1 MRLLLLA
8 TALLAAA
15 VLAVAPSTGATV
27 RCGRIS
33 ITPYGSNRQL
43 AYAVRL
49 VAGRVSCTTARRVMR
64 TFLAKSVS
72 PRGWFCVRG
81 HASQGQKWAA
91 SCGTAAGADVKAYGP
106 VRG

>member
-1 MRLLLLA
+1 MRLLIVA
-8 TALLAAA
+8 TAVLSVA
-15 VLAVAPSTGATV
+15 VLALTPTTGAAV
-27 RCGRIS
+27 GCGRIS
-33 ITPYGSNRQL
+33 VTPYGSNRQL
-43 AYAVRL
+43 AYAVRI

-64 TFLAKSVS
+64 TFMAKSVY

-91 SCGTAAGADVKAYGP
+91 SCGTAAGANVKVYGP

>member
-1 MRLLLLA
+1 MRLLLVA
-8 TALLAAA
+8 TVLLSAA
-15 VLAVAPSTGATV
+15 VLALTPSTGATV
-27 RCGRIS
+27 GCGRIS

-43 AYAVRL
+43 AYAVRIA
-49 VAGRVSCTTARRVMR
+49 AGRVSCTTARRVMR
-64 TFLAKSVS
+64 TFMAKSVF

-106 VRG
+106 MRL